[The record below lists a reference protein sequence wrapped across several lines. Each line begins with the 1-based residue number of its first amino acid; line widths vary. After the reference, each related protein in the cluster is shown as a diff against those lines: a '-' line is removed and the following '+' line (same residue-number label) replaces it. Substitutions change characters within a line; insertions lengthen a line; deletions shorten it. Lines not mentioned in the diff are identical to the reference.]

1 MHLDICQG
9 KVDLFI
15 EAYVV
20 IVFVSPIDRLLS
32 KNVSMYEAVAQECSR
47 LTRLVVD
54 RQHVE
59 RKAVLSGIKRS
70 QCRRVRLT
78 HRWRELALVLTHER
92 ATWHSQ
98 HSHPRQVIGILFF
111 VMCWIRFLYC
121 PLKYSYNKLVVLDH
135 LLL

>member
-1 MHLDICQG
+1 M
-9 KVDLFI
+9 FI
-15 EAYVV
+15 EAYVMTV
-20 IVFVSPIDRLLS
+20 LVATDRLLS

-54 RQHVE
+54 RQHLE

-98 HSHPRQVIGILFF
+98 HSHPRLVIG
-111 VMCWIRFLYC
+111 V
-121 PLKYSYNKLVVLDH
+121 S